1 MRKKM
6 IAVATASALTLGGLT
21 VAPNEAL
28 AQTQSGSST
37 DFGKGVEKAFDP
49 DNWKIEE
56 GTTFKGFMKQVFLPY
71 KMMFEGMGDNNIAK
85 SSEGATRAVI
95 QYGIIFAIVTVVGQV
110 IQLVMSNVVR

>member
-21 VAPNEAL
+21 VAPNEAY

-37 DFGKGVEKAFDP
+37 EFGKGVEKAFKP
-49 DNWKIEE
+49 ETWKIEE
-56 GTTFKGFMKQVFLPY
+56 GTTFKEFMQQLFSPY
-71 KMMFEGMGDNNIAK
+71 KMMFSGDIET

-95 QYGIIFAIVTVVGQV
+95 QYGIVFAIVTVVGQV
-110 IQLVMSNVVR
+110 IQLIMSSVRR